1 MLGINETAGWIEKR
15 MSGLTEEEIRFVFD
29 FGFQSHDKE
38 LINSLIEEL
47 KSKDRDFED
56 IKKRYNTMIG
66 IRPEWVKK
74 AESLIANLEMYR
86 IQEEKTL
93 NSLERILNA
102 YGINVSRDD
111 IEKGIKKGNLDEIRE
126 KVKEHNYEGR

>member
-15 MSGLTEEEIRFVFD
+15 MSGLSEEEIRFVFD

-66 IRPEWVKK
+66 IRPEWEKK
-74 AESLIANLEMYR
+74 AESLIAALEMYR
-86 IQEEKTL
+86 MQEEKAL

-102 YGINVSRDD
+102 YGVNVSRAD
-111 IEKGIKKGNLDEIRE
+111 IEKGNLDEIRE